1 MRKGRKRGVEKERG
15 EIYRGERGGRGTGG
29 GERIFSKHLTNTTN
43 LNVKTITENLSED
56 NHK

>member
-29 GERIFSKHLTNTTN
+29 GGKKRVEKERG
-43 LNVKTITENLSED
+43 SEGE
-56 NHK
+56 